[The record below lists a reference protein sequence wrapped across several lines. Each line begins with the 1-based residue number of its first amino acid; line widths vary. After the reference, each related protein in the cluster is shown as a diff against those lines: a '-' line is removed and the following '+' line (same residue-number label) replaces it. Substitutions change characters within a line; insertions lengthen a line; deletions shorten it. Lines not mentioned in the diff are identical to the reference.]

1 MSSSES
7 SQSIPFKSKKPLHF
21 KPKAETTNP
30 NPVTTKTPEKPSQL
44 LRRARN
50 SGVALSIKE
59 VRKAAQTRT
68 RPQPHLTDEV
78 EYARGQIGSWPTK
91 SPVKPAH
98 GSNKL
103 PEKYRQLA
111 EFFDSLDSAIRLLKL
126 KRSMSTFTSICP
138 KIECLTDRRFSYGHL
153 AQLKFIL
160 PEAVEIKK
168 VLMFDEKTSCMK
180 PDLHVTINVEAIECD
195 GKSKSDSKNM
205 DVRKVFRARL
215 MDFIKGHPEGDE
227 VPEEALPEPFS
238 RLKTN
243 LHSTRNETSIESS
256 SEQQQTISVICS
268 RDSPLKVIKAPG
280 MSLGMETSTCVFTN
294 QQPVVASHLSRS
306 FRRHFSQ
313 PLTNNDAEQTEAQQR
328 LSKISNEPSVV
339 PLLEP
344 CPDNISSSEETNVYA
359 ASPIKLSSKSI
370 NSDKCLSSCESPAH
384 LLPGCLPATPMK
396 ETDTKNKDG
405 SLVDIDGVQSTPAKL
420 ASTPA
425 RLMSSTP
432 ALCTPKRRCYMT
444 PEDVSASTPNKLVR
458 RPPRSR
464 SLKFDTPVKNEK
476 VEDEDKEIDD
486 ASVDDDILDIL
497 PENFIQSIREK
508 ERKTM
513 EERDPVISQA
523 KRRRQMIACLP
534 KLFNMIHYFFQSIKR
549 SVITKEELIYKI
561 ISSHCDIVDKREVEE
576 QMSLLLELV
585 PEWISEKLASSGDL
599 LVCINKLSSPESL
612 RARLEEA
619 K

>member
-44 LRRARN
+44 LRRASN

-126 KRSMSTFTSICP
+126 KRSMSTFTNICP

-153 AQLKFIL
+153 ARLKFIL

-243 LHSTRNETSIESS
+243 LHSTRNETLIESS
-256 SEQQQTISVICS
+256 SEQQQTIS
-268 RDSPLKVIKAPG
+268 
-280 MSLGMETSTCVFTN
+280 
-294 QQPVVASHLSRS
+294 QPVVASHLSRS

-458 RPPRSR
+458 RPLRSR

-497 PENFIQSIREK
+497 PENLIQSIREK

>member
-7 SQSIPFKSKKPLHF
+7 SQSIPFKSKKPLYF

-30 NPVTTKTPEKPSQL
+30 NPVTTKTPEKPSS
-44 LRRARN
+44 
-50 SGVALSIKE
+50 SGEPATVA
-59 VRKAAQTRT
+59 
-68 RPQPHLTDEV
+68 
-78 EYARGQIGSWPTK
+78 
-91 SPVKPAH
+91 SPSPSK
-98 GSNKL
+98 
-103 PEKYRQLA
+103 KYRQLV
-111 EFFDSLDSAIRLLKL
+111 EFFDSLDSAIWLLKL
-126 KRSMSTFTSICP
+126 KRSMSTFTNICP

-160 PEAVEIKK
+160 PEAVEIKE

-205 DVRKVFRARL
+205 DVRKVFCARL
-215 MDFIKGHPEGDE
+215 MDFIKGHPESVSTCTLEPELYFFCIQGDE

-243 LHSTRNETSIESS
+243 LHSTCNETSIESS

-294 QQPVVASHLSRS
+294 QQPVVASHLSWS

-458 RPPRSR
+458 RPLRSR
-464 SLKFDTPVKNEK
+464 SLKFGTPVKNEK

-497 PENFIQSIREK
+497 PENLIQPIREK

-585 PEWISEKLASSGDL
+585 PEWISEKLASSGYL
-599 LVCINKLSSPESL
+599 LVCINKLSSPESI